1 MQHYAQAEAYC
12 QESLS
17 LARTIGHSVRMGNAL
32 QNLGIIERERGN
44 FAQAEAYFQESLD
57 LAREMGHRWLTS
69 ETLCEYGEYYLAQNK
84 VEDAFTAFAEAHAIA
99 RGFGGQELV
108 ARALYGLARIA
119 LLKKDFVAARQQ
131 AQESLAIFETER
143 HEKVAEVKQLL
154 AALENSM

>member
-1 MQHYAQAEAYC
+1 MENIIWLRTKLKTR
-12 QESLS
+12 SPLS
-17 LARTIGHSVRMGNAL
+17 LKPYAV
-32 QNLGIIERERGN
+32 
-44 FAQAEAYFQESLD
+44 
-57 LAREMGHRWLTS
+57 
-69 ETLCEYGEYYLAQNK
+69 
-84 VEDAFTAFAEAHAIA
+84 A